1 MNNAN
6 KALDLLRN
14 ELRGDDLQRL
24 TPEQLRQMEAI
35 CTHWAA
41 MARATQQNNTAAS
54 R

>member
-1 MNNAN
+1 MDAAN
-6 KALDLLRN
+6 KALNLLRT

-35 CTHWAA
+35 CAHWAA
-41 MARATQQNNTAAS
+41 MARALQQGNAAAS